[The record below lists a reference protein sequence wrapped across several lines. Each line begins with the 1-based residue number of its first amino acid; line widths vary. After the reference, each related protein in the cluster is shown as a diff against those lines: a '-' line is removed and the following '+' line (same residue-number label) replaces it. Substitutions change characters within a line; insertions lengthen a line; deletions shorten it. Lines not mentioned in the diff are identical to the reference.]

1 MKKLFILQHVHFS
14 LLWAV
19 SRWKCWA
26 TAPAATFY
34 AAIVQRAIV
43 VKLWRQLPKNGMAG
57 RTGHI
62 TTVSILLAMQRHSLI
77 TLAHCWDWTSTGLIA
92 SSKRLTQGNAN
103 QQRSTVVVRPVAGRK
118 STDWIKRLV
127 KRNGPP
133 TSKTPLQRRFGGTSL
148 RDKAAAMVVV
158 PVVDAGG
165 VAGLGVVAGGA
176 AVRAA

>member
-43 VKLWRQLPKNGMAG
+43 VKLWQQLPRNGMAG
-57 RTGHI
+57 RTGHKR
-62 TTVSILLAMQRHSLI
+62 TVSILLAMQRHSLI

-92 SSKRLTQGNAN
+92 SSKRLTQRNAI

-118 STDWIKRLV
+118 STDWIKRLL
-127 KRNGPP
+127 KRNVPP
-133 TSKTPLQRRFGGTSL
+133 TSQTPAQRGVG
-148 RDKAAAMVVV
+148 AAA
-158 PVVDAGG
+158 AGG
-165 VAGLGVVAGGA
+165 
-176 AVRAA
+176 